1 MQWSQQ
7 CSCHVSRQRYL
18 EDIDLDHVVSPF
30 IALYLQSYIT
40 ETNKMSFALKPLS
53 HFLRFVPDKVH
64 TKLISR
70 FGGHLMK
77 GQAITSRL
85 DHMEGKRLQ
94 LTITDTKNCW
104 KFIIRNNRLVDDTQS
119 DIVAD
124 VHIQGDLKTFLLL
137 ATGNEDPDSLFFSR
151 HLSLEGNT
159 EDGLYIKNLI
169 DAMDFDTTVYL
180 KSILGQTLATRIA
193 PMVEKLELGKHV
205 HSLGERILLKH

>member
-1 MQWSQQ
+1 
-7 CSCHVSRQRYL
+7 
-18 EDIDLDHVVSPF
+18 
-30 IALYLQSYIT
+30 
-40 ETNKMSFALKPLS
+40 MSIALKPLH

-64 TKLISR
+64 THLISR
-70 FGGHLMK
+70 LGGHLMK

-85 DHMEGKRLQ
+85 DYMEDKRLQ
-94 LTITDTKNCW
+94 LTIKDTGNCW
-104 KFIIRNNRLVDDTQS
+104 KFIIRNNRLLDDTKS
-119 DIVAD
+119 NSVAD

-180 KSILGQTLATRIA
+180 KSILGQTLAIQIS
-193 PMVEKLELGKHV
+193 PMVERLELSKHV
-205 HSLGERILLKH
+205 HSLGERILVG

>member
-1 MQWSQQ
+1 
-7 CSCHVSRQRYL
+7 
-18 EDIDLDHVVSPF
+18 
-30 IALYLQSYIT
+30 
-40 ETNKMSFALKPLS
+40 MSHILKPLS
-53 HFLRFVPDKVH
+53 HFLRIIPDKVH
-64 TKLISR
+64 TRLLTR
-70 FGGHLMK
+70 LGTHFLQ
-77 GQAITSRL
+77 GQEITSRL
-85 DHMEGKRLQ
+85 DFMNDKRLK
-94 LTITDTKNCW
+94 LSITDTKNCW
-104 KFIIRNNRLVDDTQS
+104 QFIIRNNRLYDDTNS
-119 DIVAD
+119 NTVAD

-193 PMVEKLELGKHV
+193 PMVERLELSKHV

>member
-1 MQWSQQ
+1 
-7 CSCHVSRQRYL
+7 
-18 EDIDLDHVVSPF
+18 
-30 IALYLQSYIT
+30 
-40 ETNKMSFALKPLS
+40 MSIALKPLS

-64 TKLISR
+64 THLLSR

-77 GQAITSRL
+77 EQAITSRL
-85 DHMEGKRLQ
+85 DFMEGKRLK
-94 LTITDTKNCW
+94 LTIKDTGNCW
-104 KFIIRNNRLVDDTQS
+104 KFIIRSNRLVDDMKSKTVS
-119 DIVAD
+119 D

-169 DAMDFDTTVYL
+169 DAMDFDITVYL

-193 PMVEKLELGKHV
+193 PLLEQLELGKHI
-205 HSLGERILLKH
+205 HNLSEQILVK

>member
-1 MQWSQQ
+1 M
-7 CSCHVSRQRYL
+7 L
-18 EDIDLDHVVSPF
+18 L
-30 IALYLQSYIT
+30 
-40 ETNKMSFALKPLS
+40 ALKPLN

-64 TKLISR
+64 TQLISR
-70 FGGHLMK
+70 LGGHLMK

-85 DHMEGKRLQ
+85 DYMEGKRLQ
-94 LTITDTKNCW
+94 LTIKDTGNCW
-104 KFIIRNNRLVDDTQS
+104 KFIIRNNRLVDDTS
-119 DIVAD
+119 SNTVAD

-180 KSILGQTLATRIA
+180 KSILGQTLAVRIA
-193 PMVEKLELGKHV
+193 PMIERLELGKHI
-205 HSLGERILLKH
+205 HRLGEHFLLKH